1 VELQFVKAEA
11 YPIGAEPKSLESNI
25 LSPIP
30 NSQIF
35 FSLLLHWSVLFFL
48 SLSFFFLKSERKIMI
63 FFLFIFL
70 LGIKAESQLQLSPN
84 LIKIMEQRLSAIEH
98 RSACLENFMNQV
110 I

>member
-1 VELQFVKAEA
+1 MELQFVKAEA
-11 YPIGAEPKSLESNI
+11 YPIGAEHKSLESNI